1 MTPIIPVFY
10 HYYTAIGTD
19 ATFRSI
25 PILRELLS
33 MGFYF
38 WLLFL
43 AALYT
48 LYRRFYAR
56 LLLMLPLWTYIA
68 TSLLGPTALLRYAY
82 PLILS
87 APLILYFTIQ
97 KQLPLTTP
105 QDQA

>member
-1 MTPIIPVFY
+1 MTPIIPAFY

-25 PILRELLS
+25 PILRELFS

-43 AALYT
+43 SALYI
-48 LYRRFYAR
+48 LYRRSYAR
-56 LLLMLPLWTYIA
+56 LLLMLPLWTYMV

-87 APLILYFTIQ
+87 APLILYFTTS
-97 KQLPLTTP
+97 KLST
-105 QDQA
+105 QD